1 MVGWTVV
8 VVACLAVVRMSVITD
23 DNVSDTFSEG
33 GKLLS
38 CDGLLAVAEVIVALF
53 LPVTCTV
60 VLILDE
66 SIVDAAVSGVDSEDN
81 SDAVLK

>member
-1 MVGWTVV
+1 M
-8 VVACLAVVRMSVITD
+8 ACLAVVRMSVIMD

-33 GKLLS
+33 VKLLS
-38 CDGLLAVAEVIVALF
+38 SDGLLAVAEVIVALF

-66 SIVDAAVSGVDSEDN
+66 SIVGAVVSGVDSEGD
-81 SDAVLK
+81 SDSVLK

>member
-1 MVGWTVV
+1 M
-8 VVACLAVVRMSVITD
+8 ACLAVVRMSVIMD

-33 GKLLS
+33 VKLLS
-38 CDGLLAVAEVIVALF
+38 SDGLLAVAEVIVALF

-66 SIVDAAVSGVDSEDN
+66 SIVDEAVSGVDSEDN

>member
-1 MVGWTVV
+1 M
-8 VVACLAVVRMSVITD
+8 ACLAVVRISVITD

-66 SIVDAAVSGVDSEDN
+66 SIVDAAVSGVDSEDK